1 MAFSMNNVSP
11 GSLSRSYLQTASESF
26 IVALVYNADGEL
38 QIRTLADCILYG
50 DLLRE
55 GCLLRDGDCTRS
67 VNLLSK
73 L

>member
-1 MAFSMNNVSP
+1 MVFPIINVSP

-50 DLLRE
+50 DL
-55 GCLLRDGDCTRS
+55 
-67 VNLLSK
+67 
-73 L
+73 